1 MDQHLQQKN
10 SKMDLRLVIV
20 HTTTRP
26 FPSIHGTVEERGKKM
41 EERGKKEERD
51 ELKNDRKEQIGQNQP
66 KNSHK
71 N

>member
-1 MDQHLQQKN
+1 
-10 SKMDLRLVIV
+10 MDLRLVIV

-51 ELKNDRKEQIGQNQP
+51 ELKNDRKEKSVKINP
-66 KNSHK
+66 KTHTK
-71 N
+71 TDTFGLFEK